1 MITFSCSTANCH
13 KVSPKGCLSFANPGC
28 SDRCACT
35 SPANSAWLHQMSA
48 FFSQQPPRSP
58 SKEGMQP
65 PPSQEEPTEGRDAPP
80 APATYSSSIRRS
92 SPRTVSFRVRAKQG
106 GKGITLRQQKMGA
119 GKGCF
124 GLQAQFLFQN
134 VHLKSTLRSGHC
146 SASVFLLFPFSFS
159 DRKSLAAD
167 SVFTCVV
174 LQCGKGGENRELV
187 VRETPKGHRHNHP
200 PSGISVLL

>member
-1 MITFSCSTANCH
+1 MAASNVC
-13 KVSPKGCLSFANPGC
+13 
-28 SDRCACT
+28 
-35 SPANSAWLHQMSA
+35 